1 MDDLR
6 RYSADETLRDGGTV
20 HIRAIRPS
28 DKERLREHSTH
39 LSTRSVYFRF
49 LGPKK
54 RLTDKDLTLFTDLDF
69 VNRVALVVTLGRGE
83 DEKIIGVGRYAI
95 VSNEGDPVRSAELG
109 FTVIDEHQKR
119 GIGSLLLQHL
129 MKIGRRQEIHQFE
142 AEVLADNKAMLTVFA
157 KSGVAARKTVSSGVV
172 HLVFP
177 ITACGSSP
185 SCVQSL
191 APGRIGEGG

>member
-1 MDDLR
+1 MDDLHS
-6 RYSADETLRDGGTV
+6 YSADETLRDGGAI

-28 DKERLREHSTH
+28 DKERLREHSMH

-54 RLTDKDLTLFTDLDF
+54 RLTDKDLALFTDLDF

-95 VSNEGDPVRSAELG
+95 VSHDGDPVRSAELG

-119 GIGSLLLQHL
+119 GIGTLLLGHL
-129 MKIGRRQEIHQFE
+129 LKIARAQQIQQFE
-142 AEVLADNKAMLTVFA
+142 AEVLADNAAMLGVFA
-157 KSGVAARKTVSSGVV
+157 KVAARKTIQSGVAHV
-172 HLVFP
+172 VFS
-177 ITACGSSP
+177 TAESP
-185 SCVQSL
+185 N
-191 APGRIGEGG
+191 